1 MKAMKQQF
9 TYNSKYKFS
18 MPIRKLI
25 NRLNHKWA
33 KENLEKG
40 SPQVAIYAF
49 DHIGLQINNYGV
61 YEEEML
67 EAIMYFLRKQYD
79 INSFETILDIGA
91 NIGNHSLYFSKRA
104 KNVYAFEPNP
114 NTFELLKFNTRNN
127 KNISIFNLGLYNKNC
142 KKTLFENSLNI
153 GQSFLNDTLGFK
165 RNNLTNY
172 EVNLSR
178 LDSVKELFGKNI
190 SLIKID
196 VEGSEWEVMLG
207 GKDLIKKNLPFILF
221 EQDKD
226 LKQERKN
233 KLEDFLTS
241 HNYKIYSL
249 RRKFDFNIYPIL
261 KIFEFILR
269 VIFGEKL
276 IISEINKLPKT
287 GVTSFPLLIAVP
299 KIIKN

>member
-1 MKAMKQQF
+1 MKHQF
-9 TYNSKYKFS
+9 TYNSKLKFS
-18 MPIRKLI
+18 MPIRKVV

-33 KENLEKG
+33 KENLERG
-40 SPQVAIYAF
+40 SPQVVIYAF

-61 YEEEML
+61 YEEEIL
-67 EAIMYFLRKQYD
+67 EAIMYFLSKQYN

-91 NIGNHSLYFSKRA
+91 NIGNHSLYFSKKA

-142 KKTLFENSLNI
+142 KKILIENSLNI

-165 RNNLTNY
+165 KDNHTNY
-172 EVNLSR
+172 KVNLSR
-178 LDSVKELFGKNI
+178 LDSIKELFKKNI

-196 VEGSEWEVMLG
+196 VEGSEWEVMSG
-207 GKDLIKKNLPFILF
+207 GKDLIEKNLPLILF

-233 KLEDFLTS
+233 KLEDFFTS

-249 RRKFDFNIYPIL
+249 RRKFDFNIHPIL

-276 IISEINKLPKT
+276 IISEINKLPET

>member
-1 MKAMKQQF
+1 M
-9 TYNSKYKFS
+9 T
-18 MPIRKLI
+18 
-25 NRLNHKWA
+25 
-33 KENLEKG
+33 
-40 SPQVAIYAF
+40 
-49 DHIGLQINNYGV
+49 
-61 YEEEML
+61 
-67 EAIMYFLRKQYD
+67 
-79 INSFETILDIGA
+79 
-91 NIGNHSLYFSKRA
+91 
-104 KNVYAFEPNP
+104 
-114 NTFELLKFNTRNN
+114 
-127 KNISIFNLGLYNKNC
+127 KNC

-178 LDSVKELFGKNI
+178 LDSVKELFEKNI

-276 IISEINKLPKT
+276 IISEINKLPET

-299 KIIKN
+299 KKIKN